1 MSKPTKVPGISKP
14 PASLAPDVKRYLE
27 TLAEAVE
34 IRLGRR
40 GDKRDR
46 AITLRE
52 LIDSGLAV
60 DLKSTPFDPNNL
72 NGGNL
77 GFAPN
82 DILDTNVPPAPLNF
96 QAAGAYSQVNLS
108 WDFPRYSN
116 HAFTEIY
123 GHDSDVIGDAQLIA
137 VSAGRGT
144 SDPVGSG
151 VSRYYWARFVS
162 TSGIVGPWNNSSG
175 TLATTAPDVEHLLGV
190 LNGAIT
196 SSELATSLSTPI
208 GNLPANTALEIS
220 NEAAARVAGLAAEAD
235 ARVAAITT
243 ESGQRAA
250 DLATEAANRAAA
262 IAASATALQGQ
273 IDDLLDIDVYDNATT
288 YALGDQVTYDGKLY
302 KALQAS
308 TGNLPT
314 NTTYWSLLGNYT
326 SLGDAVGNNT
336 AAITEINTVSA
347 GSGSATARALHGL
360 QVTVNDGA
368 TGLVATRA
376 SLLNDYYTSASVDSA
391 IASATS
397 TLVATST
404 LADYTTTAGLVQ
416 NYYTKTAAD
425 SAISSATQDLVS
437 TTELAT
443 ELGNYTTTAGLTQ
456 NYYTKTDADSAISS
470 ATQDL
475 VSNTTLGDY
484 TTTAGLS
491 QNYYTKTATDSAIS
505 SATQDLVSNT
515 TLGDYTTTA
524 GLSQNYYTKTATDS
538 AISSATQDLVSNT
551 TLANYTTTAGLTQ
564 NYYTKTATDSAISS
578 ATQNLVSNTTLANYT
593 TTAGL
598 TQNYYTKTATDSAI
612 SSATQNLVSNTT
624 LANYTTTAGLTQ
636 NYYTKTDADS
646 AIASATESLVATST
660 LDDYVTV
667 AVLDTDYYTATEANA
682 AISSANTALV
692 ATINNQLDDYTP
704 TATLENLYYTE
715 VEADSAIAAAVEN
728 LVSTTTL
735 ANYTTTAGL
744 NQNYYTKTATD
755 NAIAGAITTLSSGFD
770 DPDGGAGV
778 VSLQQAMTTQADING
793 TLKSSY
799 AVKIDANGAVAGFG
813 LASTTNALGVN
824 ESEFII
830 NADRFA
836 LMRGGSNTAAAVTP
850 FVVQANDTTIN
861 GTLVPAGV
869 YMDAAFI
876 KTAAI
881 QSAQIGSV
889 NADTITTGTLNVT
902 ELIEANAI
910 NASQLNLVGT
920 GTLINLQ
927 SASNGSRMQIL
938 SDAIKV
944 FDGNTLR
951 VQLGNLS
958 A

>member
-82 DILDTNVPPAPLNF
+82 DVLDTNVPPAPLNF

-123 GHDSDVIGDAQLIA
+123 GHDSDAIGDAQLIA

-162 TSGIVGPWNNSSG
+162 TSGIIGPWNNSSG

-235 ARVAAITT
+235 ARVAGLAAEANARVAAITT

-250 DLATEAANRAAA
+250 DLATEATNRAAA
-262 IAASATALQGQ
+262 IAASATSLQGQ
-273 IDDLLDIDVYDNATT
+273 IDDLLDIDVYDNAAT

-360 QVTVNDGA
+360 QVTVNVFTHLFCYVEQLQQGA
-368 TGLVATRA
+368 GDVTPQQVGCIGVIGCGFDVVVPPMECIHGDHVD
-376 SLLNDYYTSASVDSA
+376 SLL
-391 IASATS
+391 
-397 TLVATST
+397 
-404 LADYTTTAGLVQ
+404 Q
-416 NYYTKTAAD
+416 
-425 SAISSATQDLVS
+425 
-437 TTELAT
+437 
-443 ELGNYTTTAGLTQ
+443 
-456 NYYTKTDADSAISS
+456 
-470 ATQDL
+470 
-475 VSNTTLGDY
+475 
-484 TTTAGLS
+484 
-491 QNYYTKTATDSAIS
+491 
-505 SATQDLVSNT
+505 
-515 TLGDYTTTA
+515 
-524 GLSQNYYTKTATDS
+524 
-538 AISSATQDLVSNT
+538 
-551 TLANYTTTAGLTQ
+551 
-564 NYYTKTATDSAISS
+564 
-578 ATQNLVSNTTLANYT
+578 
-593 TTAGL
+593 
-598 TQNYYTKTATDSAI
+598 
-612 SSATQNLVSNTT
+612 
-624 LANYTTTAGLTQ
+624 
-636 NYYTKTDADS
+636 
-646 AIASATESLVATST
+646 
-660 LDDYVTV
+660 
-667 AVLDTDYYTATEANA
+667 
-682 AISSANTALV
+682 
-692 ATINNQLDDYTP
+692 
-704 TATLENLYYTE
+704 
-715 VEADSAIAAAVEN
+715 
-728 LVSTTTL
+728 
-735 ANYTTTAGL
+735 
-744 NQNYYTKTATD
+744 
-755 NAIAGAITTLSSGFD
+755 
-770 DPDGGAGV
+770 GGMECHP
-778 VSLQQAMTTQADING
+778 LFHQ
-793 TLKSSY
+793 
-799 AVKIDANGAVAGFG
+799 
-813 LASTTNALGVN
+813 
-824 ESEFII
+824 
-830 NADRFA
+830 
-836 LMRGGSNTAAAVTP
+836 
-850 FVVQANDTTIN
+850 
-861 GTLVPAGV
+861 
-869 YMDAAFI
+869 
-876 KTAAI
+876 
-881 QSAQIGSV
+881 
-889 NADTITTGTLNVT
+889 
-902 ELIEANAI
+902 
-910 NASQLNLVGT
+910 
-920 GTLINLQ
+920 
-927 SASNGSRMQIL
+927 
-938 SDAIKV
+938 
-944 FDGNTLR
+944 
-951 VQLGNLS
+951 
-958 A
+958 